1 MSNKTIIA
9 GAALA
14 GLFAGS
20 YTTLAASAKAPTSGS
35 SLVTMAD
42 KDVHSCKGKNACKG
56 KGGCKA
62 GDNGCKGK
70 NSCKGKG
77 GCATDKK

>member
-20 YTTLAASAKAPTSGS
+20 YTTLAASSKAPANSGS
-35 SLVTMAD
+35 SIVKMAD
-42 KDVHSCKGKNACKG
+42 KDVHS
-56 KGGCKA
+56 
-62 GDNGCKGK
+62 
-70 NSCKGKG
+70 
-77 GCATDKK
+77 